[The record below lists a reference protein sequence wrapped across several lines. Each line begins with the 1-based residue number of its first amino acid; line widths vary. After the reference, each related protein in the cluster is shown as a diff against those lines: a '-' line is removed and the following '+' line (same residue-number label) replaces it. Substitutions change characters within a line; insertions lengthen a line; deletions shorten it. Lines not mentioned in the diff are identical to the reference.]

1 MAAETETPKGVFIS
15 FDGGDGTGKS
25 TQINR
30 LAEKLRI
37 AGRNVVTTR
46 EPGGS
51 PGADAIRALLLE
63 GDPGRWSSLTEALLM
78 YASRADHLE
87 RTIIP
92 ALANGAVVISDRF
105 ADSTMAYQGL
115 AGSLGENTVKT
126 LHDIVVGNR
135 DPDLTIILDLPVE
148 HGLKRAVTRGGEQR
162 FESKGARYQEDV
174 RQAFLEIAR
183 REPKRCTL
191 VDARDDVDAVAER
204 VFAAVRSRFPDIFSV

>member
-15 FDGGDGTGKS
+15 FEGGDGTGKS

-87 RTIIP
+87 RTIMP

>member
-15 FDGGDGTGKS
+15 FEGGDGTGKS

-30 LAEKLRI
+30 LAEKLRS

-51 PGADAIRALLLE
+51 PGADAIRALLLV

-87 RTIIP
+87 RTIMP

-204 VFAAVRSRFPDIFSV
+204 VLAAVRSRFSDIFSV

>member
-15 FDGGDGTGKS
+15 FEGGDGTGKS

-87 RTIIP
+87 RTIMP

-183 REPKRCTL
+183 RDPKRCTL

>member
-1 MAAETETPKGVFIS
+1 MAAETETPKAVFIS
-15 FDGGDGTGKS
+15 FEGGDGTGKS

>member
-15 FDGGDGTGKS
+15 FEGGDGTGKS

-30 LAEKLRI
+30 LAEKLRS

-87 RTIIP
+87 RTIMP

-204 VFAAVRSRFPDIFSV
+204 VLAAVRSRFSDIFSV

>member
-15 FDGGDGTGKS
+15 FEGGDGTGKS

-30 LAEKLRI
+30 LAEKLCSV
-37 AGRNVVTTR
+37 GRNVVTTR

-183 REPKRCTL
+183 RDPKRCTL

>member
-15 FDGGDGTGKS
+15 FEGGDGTGKS

-30 LAEKLRI
+30 LAEKLRSV
-37 AGRNVVTTR
+37 GRNVVTTR

>member
-15 FDGGDGTGKS
+15 FEGGDGTGKS